1 MNTRKFGETVE
12 GYSLP
17 VLNEREIR
25 ASAGILFLV
34 IFAAWMRSLYFEDFL
49 LVKYF
54 ITFFFTDFLIRNF
67 VGPKYSPT
75 LIIGRWIVRNQ
86 TPEYVGAAPKKFAWI
101 IGLVLSTTMFF
112 TLVVLNSYSIITSL
126 ICWICLVF
134 LFFESVFGICLG
146 CLFYPWFH
154 KEKVQ
159 NCPGEICVVKAK
171 HEIQK
176 ISLLQM
182 GIVLGFIVF
191 IIFTVY
197 FLNSN
202 FSQQPN
208 DTWGIFSA
216 ALPK

>member
-1 MNTRKFGETVE
+1 ME

-34 IFAAWMRSLYFEDFL
+34 IFAAWMRSLYFEDFV

-112 TLVVLNSYSIITSL
+112 TLVVLNLYSIITSL
-126 ICWICLVF
+126 ICWICLIF
-134 LFFESVFGICLG
+134 LFFESAFGICLG

-154 KEKVQ
+154 KEKVHY
-159 NCPGEICVVKAK
+159 CPGEICVVKAK

-191 IIFTVY
+191 IIFTTY
-197 FLNSN
+197 FFNSN

-208 DTWGIFSA
+208 DTWGILSV
-216 ALPK
+216 ALSK